1 MQNKTGCALF
11 LFFFLIF
18 SPVVCRANP
27 AYIDDTKGHCVVI
40 EDDADLLTEEEE
52 KVLSF
57 TMSDC
62 AQYGNV
68 LFLTVADNTFSSTEA
83 AVAAEVSPVEE
94 VVVPPAADTAF
105 DLSIL
110 LCIL

>member
-68 LFLTVADNTFSSTEA
+68 LFLTVADNTFSSGGSSGGGGGFSGGGGGGA
-83 AVAAEVSPVEE
+83 SGGGHS
-94 VVVPPAADTAF
+94 F
-105 DLSIL
+105 
-110 LCIL
+110 